1 LKYRAQDLHASGI
14 VKIDNHL
21 KEFVRRT
28 PQVQDVL
35 LAFHAGNEQRSRRIE
50 RHFSAKEKKR

>member
-1 LKYRAQDLHASGI
+1 VKSRKGRKKEEGTKKKGDGIHASGI

-35 LAFHAGNEQRSRRIE
+35 ACFPCR
-50 RHFSAKEKKR
+50 